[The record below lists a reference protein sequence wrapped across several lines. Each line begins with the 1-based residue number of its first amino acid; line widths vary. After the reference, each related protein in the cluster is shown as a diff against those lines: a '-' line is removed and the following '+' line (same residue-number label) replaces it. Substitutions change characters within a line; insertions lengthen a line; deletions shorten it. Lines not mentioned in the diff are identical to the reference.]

1 VSCLIAFVVMT
12 GLGALMVLLPLWYP
26 VPVAVGL
33 GGIAATVHVL
43 SVRRAWVT
51 MRSWRLG
58 PAMAA
63 GARSLSPGLAC
74 TLVGT
79 AVWVVAAVAAGHVS
93 PGVGGF
99 LTRISPAW
107 YAGLV
112 LVLVGIVL
120 GRRDPESHL
129 ALAVLSLALATTLTP
144 ALLYGMPR
152 TSSAAKHMDV
162 VLQVLRNHHLTPSS
176 EHDPASAIYLTYS
189 ALFSGV
195 AWILRVAA
203 VRSPLGIATYWPVL
217 IAFVR
222 VAELR
227 FLIGRVVLSRY
238 RCWLA
243 VMLAVLVD
251 SLGADYFSP
260 QSVGFVMGLAVLAL
274 VLDGPAEPGLDRR
287 LVAPLLVLSGYA
299 MAPTHELSPFMV
311 GGMLVVL
318 TLLGVG
324 RPRWAPIAL
333 LAPAA
338 AWALVN
344 HGTLGKFFSLSA
356 VFSFSNLFPPQTAI
370 TPGHHRLAITALS
383 SFALAGALLVLIA
396 LALAGLIR
404 TRRQRWAWAFVLC
417 PGVGLALTLINP
429 YGYEGIFR
437 STLFAIPWLAALAVY
452 AVGPRPEARLG
463 RLRVGARSA
472 QAAMLLASVGLLA
485 AFMVSAYGLDGGKVL
500 LRSDWAARQW
510 FERNAA
516 PNSYVLPIGYG
527 ENPLSSPL
535 FTNRAQAVGW
545 GQFVGQSLLG
555 AGHPVAADVA
565 TVTAKYE
572 RYADLRTDQ
581 PTLYASWSPRVPI
594 YEREY
599 GLQTQAQADAWL
611 RLFLNNGRWQV
622 VYANGGSFVLRLGNP
637 GPAS

>member
-1 VSCLIAFVVMT
+1 
-12 GLGALMVLLPLWYP
+12 MVFLPLWYP

-33 GGIAATVHVL
+33 GVIAAIVHVV
-43 SVRRAWVT
+43 SVRRAWVST
-51 MRSWRLG
+51 QSWRLG
-58 PAMAA
+58 PAIATA
-63 GARSLSPGLAC
+63 ARSLSPCLAC
-74 TLVGT
+74 TVVGT
-79 AVWVVAAVAAGHVS
+79 AIWVVAAVAAGHVS

-99 LTRISPAW
+99 LTQISPAW

-112 LVLVGIVL
+112 LVLAGIAL
-120 GRRDPESHL
+120 GRRDPEGHL

-162 VLQVLRNHHLTPSS
+162 VLQVLRHHHLTPSS
-176 EHDPASAIYLTYS
+176 EHDPANAIYLTYS

-195 AWILRVAA
+195 AWILRVAD

-217 IAFVR
+217 IALVR

-227 FLIGRVVLSRY
+227 FLIGRVVPSRY

-243 VMLAVLVD
+243 VMLAVLAD

-274 VLDGPAEPGLDRR
+274 VLDGPAEPGPAMR
-287 LVAPLLVLSGYA
+287 LRAPLLVLSGYA

-311 GGMLVVL
+311 GGMLIVL

-338 AWALVN
+338 AWALIN
-344 HGTLGKFFSLSA
+344 HGTVGRFFSLSGI
-356 VFSFSNLFPPQTAI
+356 FSFSNLFPPQTAS
-370 TPGHHRLAITALS
+370 TPGHQRLAITALS
-383 SFALAGALLVLIA
+383 SFALTGALLVLIG

-404 TRRQRWAWAFVLC
+404 TRRQRWAWAFILC

-452 AVGPRPEARLG
+452 AVGRPPVASLR
-463 RLRVGARSA
+463 RLRVGARTA
-472 QAAMLLASVGLLA
+472 QAAVLLGSVSLLA

-510 FERNAA
+510 IERNAA
-516 PNSYVLPIGYG
+516 PNSYMLPIGYG
-527 ENPLSSPL
+527 ENPVSSPL
-535 FTNRAQAVGW
+535 FTNRVQAVGW
-545 GQFVGQSLLG
+545 EQFVGQSLLG

-565 TVTAKYE
+565 TVTAEYE
-572 RYADLRTDQ
+572 RYASLRTDQ

-611 RLFLNNGRWQV
+611 GLFLTSGSWQV
-622 VYANGGSFVLRLGNP
+622 VYANGGSYVLRLASP
-637 GPAS
+637 GTAS